1 MKKHKFTLIKR
12 LVAIAI
18 IAILAAP
25 PFLLPADGQ
34 TRLDPVLAPYVEQ
47 VEQAVENGLRFL
59 MDTQN
64 EDGSF
69 PGRYGRAPGVV
80 GLAGMSFLAAGYL
93 PDHPVYGPTILR
105 CLEFLLHCQRDNGYI
120 TARQGSDKGMY
131 SHAIA
136 TLFMSELSGMM
147 APEHQ
152 RRIDQALPKALAV
165 IIRAQNVDKP
175 EQHQGGWRYDPTSR
189 DSDLSVS
196 GWTLMALRS
205 ARINGARIPAENIER
220 GVQYI
225 LGLQDRE
232 GDAKG
237 GFRYMRDRRGRMAY
251 MTVQTGL
258 AVLCLQL
265 TGHHDSEEVAMG
277 QRFMLERYLNLAGDN
292 NELYGLYY
300 YAQASFQS
308 GGELWERFAAWMYQR
323 YLPRQRDN
331 GSWPQEQNTP
341 AYSTSMVLLSL
352 TVPYR
357 QLPIYIRDETVD
369 E

>member
-1 MKKHKFTLIKR
+1 MKNSSFALIK
-12 LVAIAI
+12 LPAAI
-18 IAILAAP
+18 IA
-25 PFLLPADGQ
+25 FLPLSLPTAGQ
-34 TRLDPVLAPYVEQ
+34 TNLDPVLAPYAEE
-47 VEQAVENGLRFL
+47 VEQAVEKGLQYL
-59 MDTQN
+59 VSTQR

-69 PGRYGRAPGVV
+69 PGNYGRTPGVV

-93 PDHPVYGPTILR
+93 TDNPVYGPTILR

-136 TLFMSELSGMM
+136 TLLFSELSGMVS
-147 APEHQ
+147 PEYQ
-152 RRIDQALPKALAV
+152 AQIDQALPKALAV
-165 IIRAQNVDKP
+165 IISAQNVDKP
-175 EQHQGGWRYDPTSR
+175 EDHQGGWRYEPTSR

-205 ARINGARIPAENIER
+205 ARINGARIPAENIEN

-225 LGLQDRE
+225 LNLQDRE
-232 GDAKG
+232 GDARG
-237 GFRYMRDRRGRMAY
+237 GFRYMRDRRGNNAY
-251 MTVQTGL
+251 MTVQSGL

-265 TGHHDSEEVAMG
+265 TGHHDSEEVEMG
-277 QRFMLERYLNLAGDN
+277 RRFMLQRYQRLAGIG
-292 NELYGLYY
+292 NEMYGLYY

-308 GGELWERFAAWMYQR
+308 GGELWERFAEWMYER